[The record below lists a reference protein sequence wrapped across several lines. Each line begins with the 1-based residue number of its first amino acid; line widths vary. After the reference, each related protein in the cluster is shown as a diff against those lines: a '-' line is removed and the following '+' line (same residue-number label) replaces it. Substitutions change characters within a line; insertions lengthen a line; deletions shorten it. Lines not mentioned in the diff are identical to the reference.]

1 MSCFTQIILLK
12 GTYKMFSLKKTVS
25 LIHKE
30 GWKFATI
37 FFLTSL
43 LLLMVWLPFAIIGFL
58 LTFFVVWFFRDPD
71 RKTPNIKNK
80 IISPA
85 DGKICLIDKAK
96 PPKELLMDSKEM
108 FRICVFMN
116 VFNVHV
122 NRSPVKGTIREIVYK
137 KGQFL
142 NASLDKASEKNERN
156 SLIIET
162 DDNKEIIVTQIA
174 GLIARRILSFVNN
187 KDKIDA
193 GERFGLIRFG
203 SRVDI
208 YLPEG
213 SKAAVKIG
221 DTVKAGETII
231 GSL

>member
-1 MSCFTQIILLK
+1 MSFFTQIILLK

-25 LIHKE
+25 LIHRE

-85 DGKICLIDKAK
+85 DGKICLIGKAK
-96 PPKELLMDSKEM
+96 TPKELSMDSEEM

-122 NRSPVKGTIREIVYK
+122 NRSPVKGIIREIVYK

-187 KDKIDA
+187 KDKIDV